1 VDASAGVRYVP
12 HNAVDD
18 RSRAKDDLR
27 TLKDARACSAA
38 TFPAATVLHDL
49 SQDVNDHIGAGASG
63 KNGSSGDEEI
73 FEPYRT
79 QVTLQEFMKSLHW
92 TDLAN
97 STQRGRFPPK
107 LFDRG

>member
-1 VDASAGVRYVP
+1 MDASAGVRHVP
-12 HNAVDD
+12 HDAVYD
-18 RSRAKDDLR
+18 RRRAKDDLR
-27 TLKDARACSAA
+27 ALKDARARSAA

-49 SQDVNDHIGAGASG
+49 SQDVDEHIGAGANS
-63 KNGSSGDEEI
+63 KNQSSGDEKI

-97 STQRGRFPPK
+97 SHTTWPFSTK
-107 LFDRG
+107 VI

>member
-1 VDASAGVRYVP
+1 MDASAGVRYVP

-18 RSRAKDDLR
+18 RSCAKDDLR
-27 TLKDARACSAA
+27 ALKDARACSAT

-49 SQDVNDHIGAGASG
+49 SQDVDDHIGAGASG
-63 KNGSSGDEEI
+63 KNQSSGDEKI

-79 QVTLQEFMKSLHW
+79 QVTLQEFMKFLHW

-97 STQRGRFPPK
+97 GHTTWPFSTK
-107 LFDRG
+107 VI